1 MEGGLKE
8 KTAKGLLW
16 GALNSGSTQLLNL
29 IFGIFLGRLITP
41 AEYGIVGV
49 LSIFTL
55 IAGNLQSSGFTQAL
69 VNLKAPR
76 NEDYTAVFWFNTL
89 ISFVLY
95 ALLFLSAPLIARFFH
110 QPCLV
115 EVSRFVFLS
124 FVISSFGIAHN
135 AYMTKNMMN
144 RELAIIGAIALLCSG
159 GVATFLAFYG
169 FSYWSLAWQQIIYIM
184 VLNIGRYYYTPWRP
198 SWHFTFEP
206 VRKMFGFSVK
216 ILITNIIN
224 TLSNNILTL
233 LFGRLYPIKAV
244 GNYSQ
249 AYKWNTMASAFV
261 ANAVGQVAQP
271 VLASVKEEQ
280 GRSVRVF
287 RKMLRFT
294 AFLSFPAMFGLAI
307 ISNEFILL
315 TIGKRWIDAVPL
327 LQMLCIGGAFV
338 PFYTLYQ
345 NVAISNGRSDIYMFC
360 NIAQI
365 VLQLVII
372 GFFYHLGI
380 NTMVMVYTL
389 FTIAWLFVW
398 QWTARRIIGLR
409 FREVIK
415 DVMPTLCIALLVMA
429 TTYFVTLSLHHL
441 LLLLI
446 CRILIAA
453 LLYAAI
459 MKLLHVEM
467 MDELLLFIKKRW
479 ACDKLST

>member
-8 KTAKGLLW
+8 KTVKGLLW

-29 IFGIFLGRLITP
+29 IFGIILGRLITP

-49 LSIFTL
+49 IAIFTL

-89 ISFVLY
+89 TSFVLY
-95 ALLFLSAPLIARFFH
+95 AILFLSAPLIARFFH

-169 FSYWSLAWQQIIYIM
+169 FSYWSLAWQQIIYIT

-244 GNYSQ
+244 GDYSQ

-429 TTYFVTLSLHHL
+429 MTYFVTLSLHHL

-467 MDELLLFIKKRW
+467 MDELILFIKKR
-479 ACDKLST
+479 

>member
-89 ISFVLY
+89 TSFVLY

-169 FSYWSLAWQQIIYIM
+169 FSYWSLAWQQIIYIT

-446 CRILIAA
+446 CRILIAS

-467 MDELLLFIKKRW
+467 MDELLLFVKKR
-479 ACDKLST
+479 

>member
-8 KTAKGLLW
+8 KTVKGLLW

-29 IFGIFLGRLITP
+29 IFGIILGRLITP

-49 LSIFTL
+49 IAIFTL

-89 ISFVLY
+89 TSFVLY
-95 ALLFLSAPLIARFFH
+95 AILFLSAPLIARFFH

-169 FSYWSLAWQQIIYIM
+169 FSYWSLAWQQIIYIV

-315 TIGKRWIDAVPL
+315 TVGKRWIDAVPL

-409 FREVIK
+409 FWEVIK

-467 MDELLLFIKKRW
+467 MDELILFIKKR
-479 ACDKLST
+479 

>member
-89 ISFVLY
+89 TSFVLY

-144 RELAIIGAIALLCSG
+144 RELAIVGAIALLCSG

-169 FSYWSLAWQQIIYIM
+169 FSYWSLAWQQIIYIT

-206 VRKMFGFSVK
+206 VRK

-380 NTMVMVYTL
+380 HTLVMVYTL

-409 FREVIK
+409 FWEVIK

-446 CRILIAA
+446 SRVLIAT

-467 MDELLLFIKKRW
+467 MDELLLFIKKR
-479 ACDKLST
+479 

>member
-89 ISFVLY
+89 TSFVLY
-95 ALLFLSAPLIARFFH
+95 ALLFLSAPLIAQFFH

-169 FSYWSLAWQQIIYIM
+169 FSYWSLAWQQIIYIT

-244 GNYSQ
+244 GDYSQ

-271 VLASVKEEQ
+271 VLASVKEEH

-315 TIGKRWIDAVPL
+315 TIGKRWLDAVPL

-345 NVAISNGRSDIYMFC
+345 NVAISNGRSDFYMFC

-372 GFFYHLGI
+372 AFFYHLGI

-398 QWTARRIIGLR
+398 QWIAHRIIGLR
-409 FREVIK
+409 FWEVIK
-415 DVMPTLCIALLVMA
+415 DVMPTQCIALLVMA
-429 TTYFVTLSLHHL
+429 TTYFVTLPLHHL

-446 CRILIAA
+446 CRILIAT

-459 MKLLHVEM
+459 MKVLHVEM
-467 MDELLLFIKKRW
+467 MDELLLFIKKR
-479 ACDKLST
+479 

>member
-8 KTAKGLLW
+8 KTARGLLW

-29 IFGIFLGRLITP
+29 IFGIILGRLLTP

-89 ISFVLY
+89 TSFVLY

-169 FSYWSLAWQQIIYIM
+169 FSYWSLAWQQIIYIT

-216 ILITNIIN
+216 ILITNILN

-244 GNYSQ
+244 GDYSQ

-271 VLASVKEEQ
+271 VLASVKEEH

-315 TIGKRWIDAVPL
+315 TIGKRWLDAVPL
-327 LQMLCIGGAFV
+327 LQILCIGGAFV

-345 NVAISNGRSDIYMFC
+345 NVAISNGRSDFYMFC

-365 VLQLVII
+365 VLQLIII

-409 FREVIK
+409 FWEVIK

-429 TTYFVTLSLHHL
+429 TTYFVTLPLHHL

-446 CRILIAA
+446 CRILIAT

-459 MKLLHVEM
+459 MKVLHVEM
-467 MDELLLFIKKRW
+467 MDELLLFIKKR
-479 ACDKLST
+479 

>member
-89 ISFVLY
+89 TSFVLY

-169 FSYWSLAWQQIIYIM
+169 FSYWSLAWQQIIYIT

-198 SWHFTFEP
+198 SWRFTFEP

-244 GNYSQ
+244 GDYSQ

-409 FREVIK
+409 FWEVIK
-415 DVMPTLCIALLVMA
+415 DVMPTLCVALLVMA

-446 CRILIAA
+446 CRILIAT

-467 MDELLLFIKKRW
+467 MDELLLFIKKR
-479 ACDKLST
+479 

>member
-8 KTAKGLLW
+8 KTVKGLLW

-29 IFGIFLGRLITP
+29 IFGIILGRLITP

-89 ISFVLY
+89 TSFVLY

-169 FSYWSLAWQQIIYIM
+169 FSYWSLAWQQIIYIT

-271 VLASVKEEQ
+271 VLASVKEEH

-345 NVAISNGRSDIYMFC
+345 NIAISNGRSDFYMFC

-372 GFFYHLGI
+372 AFFYHLGI

-389 FTIAWLFVW
+389 FTIAWLFAW
-398 QWTARRIIGLR
+398 QWVAHRIIGLR
-409 FREVIK
+409 FWEVIK

-446 CRILIAA
+446 CRILIAT

-467 MDELLLFIKKRW
+467 MDELLLFIKKR
-479 ACDKLST
+479 

>member
-89 ISFVLY
+89 TSFVLY

-169 FSYWSLAWQQIIYIM
+169 FSYWSLAWQQIIYIT

-244 GNYSQ
+244 GDYSQ

-459 MKLLHVEM
+459 IKLLHVEM
-467 MDELLLFIKKRW
+467 MDELLLFIKKR
-479 ACDKLST
+479 

>member
-89 ISFVLY
+89 TSFVLY

-169 FSYWSLAWQQIIYIM
+169 FSYWSLAWQQIIYIT

-244 GNYSQ
+244 GDYSQ

-459 MKLLHVEM
+459 IKLLHVEM
-467 MDELLLFIKKRW
+467 MDELLLFIKK
-479 ACDKLST
+479 C

>member
-89 ISFVLY
+89 TSFVLY

-169 FSYWSLAWQQIIYIM
+169 FSYWSLAWQQIIYIT

-446 CRILIAA
+446 CRILIAT

-467 MDELLLFIKKRW
+467 MDELLLFVKKR
-479 ACDKLST
+479 

>member
-8 KTAKGLLW
+8 KTVKGLLW

-89 ISFVLY
+89 TSFVLY

-124 FVISSFGIAHN
+124 FVISSFVIAHN

-169 FSYWSLAWQQIIYIM
+169 FSYWSLAWQQIIYIT

-244 GNYSQ
+244 GDYSQ

-415 DVMPTLCIALLVMA
+415 DVMPTLCIALFVMA
-429 TTYFVTLSLHHL
+429 TTYFVTLSLHNL

-467 MDELLLFIKKRW
+467 MDELILFIKKR
-479 ACDKLST
+479 

>member
-89 ISFVLY
+89 TSFVLY

-169 FSYWSLAWQQIIYIM
+169 FSYWSLAWQQIIYIT

-244 GNYSQ
+244 GDYSQ

-345 NVAISNGRSDIYMFC
+345 NVAISNGRSDIYMLC

-446 CRILIAA
+446 CRILIAT

-467 MDELLLFIKKRW
+467 MDELLLFVKKR
-479 ACDKLST
+479 

>member
-89 ISFVLY
+89 TSFVLY

-169 FSYWSLAWQQIIYIM
+169 FSYWSLAWQQIIYIT

-244 GNYSQ
+244 GDYSQ

-294 AFLSFPAMFGLAI
+294 AFLSFPAMFGLTI

-345 NVAISNGRSDIYMFC
+345 NVTISNGRSDIYMFC

-467 MDELLLFIKKRW
+467 MDELILFIKKR
-479 ACDKLST
+479 

>member
-8 KTAKGLLW
+8 KTARGLLW

-29 IFGIFLGRLITP
+29 IFGIFLGRLLTP

-89 ISFVLY
+89 TSFVLY

-169 FSYWSLAWQQIIYIM
+169 FSYWSLAWQQIIYIT

-271 VLASVKEEQ
+271 VLASVKEEH

-345 NVAISNGRSDIYMFC
+345 NIAISNGRSDFYMFC

-372 GFFYHLGI
+372 AFFYHLGI

-389 FTIAWLFVW
+389 FTIAWLFAW
-398 QWTARRIIGLR
+398 QWVAHRIIGLR
-409 FREVIK
+409 FWEVIK

-429 TTYFVTLSLHHL
+429 TTYFVTLPLHHL

-446 CRILIAA
+446 CRILIAT

-459 MKLLHVEM
+459 MKVLHVEM
-467 MDELLLFIKKRW
+467 MDELLLFIKKR
-479 ACDKLST
+479 

>member
-89 ISFVLY
+89 TSFVLY

-169 FSYWSLAWQQIIYIM
+169 FSYWSLAWQQIIYIT

-244 GNYSQ
+244 GDYSQ

-389 FTIAWLFVW
+389 FTIVWLFVW

-467 MDELLLFIKKRW
+467 MDELLLFVKKR
-479 ACDKLST
+479 

>member
-89 ISFVLY
+89 TSFVLY

-169 FSYWSLAWQQIIYIM
+169 FSYWSLAWQQIIYIT

-244 GNYSQ
+244 GDYSQ

-327 LQMLCIGGAFV
+327 LQMLCMGGAFV

-415 DVMPTLCIALLVMA
+415 DVIPTLCIALLVMA

-446 CRILIAA
+446 CRILIAT

-467 MDELLLFIKKRW
+467 MDELLLFIKKR
-479 ACDKLST
+479 

>member
-89 ISFVLY
+89 TSFVLY
-95 ALLFLSAPLIARFFH
+95 ALLFLSAPLIAQFFH

-169 FSYWSLAWQQIIYIM
+169 FSYWSLAWQQIIYIT

-244 GNYSQ
+244 GDYSQ

-315 TIGKRWIDAVPL
+315 TIGKRWLDAVPL

-345 NVAISNGRSDIYMFC
+345 NVAISNGRSDFYMFC

-372 GFFYHLGI
+372 AFFYHLGI

-398 QWTARRIIGLR
+398 QWIAHRIIGLR
-409 FREVIK
+409 FWEVIK

-429 TTYFVTLSLHHL
+429 TTYFVTLPLHHL

-467 MDELLLFIKKRW
+467 MDELLLFIKKR
-479 ACDKLST
+479 

>member
-8 KTAKGLLW
+8 KTARGLLW

-29 IFGIFLGRLITP
+29 IFGIILGRLLTP

-89 ISFVLY
+89 TSFVLY
-95 ALLFLSAPLIARFFH
+95 ALLFLSAPLIAQFFH

-169 FSYWSLAWQQIIYIM
+169 FSYWSLAWQQIIYIT

-244 GNYSQ
+244 GDYSQ

-271 VLASVKEEQ
+271 VLASVKEEH

-315 TIGKRWIDAVPL
+315 TIGKRWLDAVPL
-327 LQMLCIGGAFV
+327 LQMLCIGGAFI

-345 NVAISNGRSDIYMFC
+345 NVAISNGRSDSYMFC

-372 GFFYHLGI
+372 AFFYHLGI

-398 QWTARRIIGLR
+398 QWIAHRIIGLR
-409 FREVIK
+409 FWEVIK
-415 DVMPTLCIALLVMA
+415 DVMPTQCIALLVMA
-429 TTYFVTLSLHHL
+429 TTYFVTLPLHHL

-446 CRILIAA
+446 CRILIAT

-459 MKLLHVEM
+459 MKVLHVEM
-467 MDELLLFIKKRW
+467 MDELLLFIKKR
-479 ACDKLST
+479 

>member
-89 ISFVLY
+89 TSFVLY

-169 FSYWSLAWQQIIYIM
+169 FSYWSLAWQQIIYIT

-244 GNYSQ
+244 GDYSQ

-365 VLQLVII
+365 VLQL
-372 GFFYHLGI
+372 GI

-467 MDELLLFIKKRW
+467 MDELLLFIKKR
-479 ACDKLST
+479 

>member
-16 GALNSGSTQLLNL
+16 GALNSGSTQVLNL

-89 ISFVLY
+89 TSFVLY
-95 ALLFLSAPLIARFFH
+95 ALLFLSAPLIAQFFH

-169 FSYWSLAWQQIIYIM
+169 FSYWSLAWQQIIYIT

-244 GNYSQ
+244 GDYSQ

-271 VLASVKEEQ
+271 VLASVKEEH

-315 TIGKRWIDAVPL
+315 TIGKRWLDAVPL

-345 NVAISNGRSDIYMFC
+345 NVAISNGRSDFYMFC

-372 GFFYHLGI
+372 AFFYHLGI

-398 QWTARRIIGLR
+398 QWIAHRIIGLR
-409 FREVIK
+409 FWEVIK

-467 MDELLLFIKKRW
+467 MDELLLFIKKR
-479 ACDKLST
+479 

>member
-8 KTAKGLLW
+8 KTARGLLW

-29 IFGIFLGRLITP
+29 IFGIILGRLLTP

-76 NEDYTAVFWFNTL
+76 DEDYTAVFWFNTL
-89 ISFVLY
+89 TSFVLY
-95 ALLFLSAPLIARFFH
+95 ALLFLSAPLIAQFFH

-169 FSYWSLAWQQIIYIM
+169 FSYWSLAWQQIIYIT

-244 GNYSQ
+244 GDYSQ

-271 VLASVKEEQ
+271 VLASVKEEH

-315 TIGKRWIDAVPL
+315 TIGKRWLDAVPL

-345 NVAISNGRSDIYMFC
+345 NIAISNGRSDFYMFC

-372 GFFYHLGI
+372 AFFYHLGI

-398 QWTARRIIGLR
+398 QWIAHHIIGLR
-409 FREVIK
+409 FWEVIK

-429 TTYFVTLSLHHL
+429 TTYFVTLPLHHL

-467 MDELLLFIKKRW
+467 MDELLLFIKKR
-479 ACDKLST
+479 

>member
-89 ISFVLY
+89 TSFVLY

-169 FSYWSLAWQQIIYIM
+169 FSYWSLAWQQIIYIV

-244 GNYSQ
+244 GDYSQ

-389 FTIAWLFVW
+389 FTIVWLFVW

-453 LLYAAI
+453 LFYAAI

-467 MDELLLFIKKRW
+467 MDELLLFIKKR
-479 ACDKLST
+479 

>member
-89 ISFVLY
+89 TSFVLY

-124 FVISSFGIAHN
+124 FVLSSFGIAHN
-135 AYMTKNMMN
+135 ADMTKNMMN

-169 FSYWSLAWQQIIYIM
+169 FSYWSLAWQQIIYIT

-244 GNYSQ
+244 GDYSQ

-294 AFLSFPAMFGLAI
+294 AFLSFPAMFGLTI

-345 NVAISNGRSDIYMFC
+345 NVTISNGRSDIYMFC

-409 FREVIK
+409 FWEVIK

-467 MDELLLFIKKRW
+467 MDELILFIKKR
-479 ACDKLST
+479 

>member
-89 ISFVLY
+89 TSFVLY

-169 FSYWSLAWQQIIYIM
+169 FSYWSLAWQQIIYIT

-415 DVMPTLCIALLVMA
+415 DVMPTLCIALLVMV

-467 MDELLLFIKKRW
+467 MDELLLFVKKR
-479 ACDKLST
+479 

>member
-89 ISFVLY
+89 TSFVLY

-169 FSYWSLAWQQIIYIM
+169 FSYWSLAWQQIIYIT

-360 NIAQI
+360 NIVQI

-467 MDELLLFIKKRW
+467 MDELLLFVKKR
-479 ACDKLST
+479 

>member
-89 ISFVLY
+89 TSFVLY

-206 VRKMFGFSVK
+206 VRKMFGVSVK

-244 GNYSQ
+244 GDYSQ

-389 FTIAWLFVW
+389 FTIVWLFVW

-467 MDELLLFIKKRW
+467 MDELILFIKKR
-479 ACDKLST
+479 

>member
-76 NEDYTAVFWFNTL
+76 SEDYTAVFWFNTL
-89 ISFVLY
+89 TSFVLY

-169 FSYWSLAWQQIIYIM
+169 FSYWSLAWQQIIYIT

-244 GNYSQ
+244 GDYSQ

-467 MDELLLFIKKRW
+467 MDELLLFVKKR
-479 ACDKLST
+479 

>member
-89 ISFVLY
+89 TSFVLY
-95 ALLFLSAPLIARFFH
+95 AFLFLSAPLIARFFH

-169 FSYWSLAWQQIIYIM
+169 FSYWSLAWQQIIYIT

-244 GNYSQ
+244 GDYSQ

-409 FREVIK
+409 FWEVTK

-453 LLYAAI
+453 LLYAVI

-467 MDELLLFIKKRW
+467 MDELLLFIKKR
-479 ACDKLST
+479 

>member
-89 ISFVLY
+89 TSFVLY

-169 FSYWSLAWQQIIYIM
+169 FSYWSLAWQQIIYIT

-244 GNYSQ
+244 GDYSQ

-327 LQMLCIGGAFV
+327 LQMLCIGGAFI

-467 MDELLLFIKKRW
+467 MDELLLFVKKR
-479 ACDKLST
+479 

>member
-8 KTAKGLLW
+8 KTARGLLW

-29 IFGIFLGRLITP
+29 IFGIILGRLLTP

-89 ISFVLY
+89 TSFVLY
-95 ALLFLSAPLIARFFH
+95 ALLFLSAPLIAQFFH

-169 FSYWSLAWQQIIYIM
+169 FSYWSLAWQQIIYIT

-244 GNYSQ
+244 GDYSQ

-345 NVAISNGRSDIYMFC
+345 NIAISNGRSDFYMFC

-409 FREVIK
+409 FWEVIK
-415 DVMPTLCIALLVMA
+415 DVMPTQCIALLVMT
-429 TTYFVTLSLHHL
+429 TTYFVTLPLHHL

-446 CRILIAA
+446 CRILIAT

-459 MKLLHVEM
+459 MKVLHVEM
-467 MDELLLFIKKRW
+467 MDELLLFIKRR
-479 ACDKLST
+479 

>member
-29 IFGIFLGRLITP
+29 IFGIFLGRLLTP

-89 ISFVLY
+89 TSFVLY

-169 FSYWSLAWQQIIYIM
+169 FSYWSLAWQQIIYIT

-244 GNYSQ
+244 GDYSQ

-271 VLASVKEEQ
+271 VLASVKEEH

-345 NVAISNGRSDIYMFC
+345 NVAISNGRSDFYMFC

-365 VLQLVII
+365 VLQLIII

-409 FREVIK
+409 FWEVIK

-429 TTYFVTLSLHHL
+429 TTYFVTLPLHHL

-446 CRILIAA
+446 CRILIAT

-459 MKLLHVEM
+459 MKVLHVEM
-467 MDELLLFIKKRW
+467 MDELLLFIKRR
-479 ACDKLST
+479 

>member
-89 ISFVLY
+89 TSFVLY

-169 FSYWSLAWQQIIYIM
+169 FSYWSLAWQQIIYIT

-244 GNYSQ
+244 GDYSQ

-415 DVMPTLCIALLVMA
+415 DVMPTLCVALLVMA

-446 CRILIAA
+446 CRILIAT

-467 MDELLLFIKKRW
+467 MDELLLFIKKR
-479 ACDKLST
+479 

>member
-8 KTAKGLLW
+8 KTARGLLW

-29 IFGIFLGRLITP
+29 IFGIILGRLLTP

-89 ISFVLY
+89 TSFVLY
-95 ALLFLSAPLIARFFH
+95 ALLFLSAPLIAQFFH

-169 FSYWSLAWQQIIYIM
+169 FSYWSLAWQQIIYIT

-216 ILITNIIN
+216 ILITNITN

-244 GNYSQ
+244 GDYSQ

-271 VLASVKEEQ
+271 VLASVKEEH

-315 TIGKRWIDAVPL
+315 TIGKRWLDAVPL
-327 LQMLCIGGAFV
+327 LQMLCIGGAFI

-345 NVAISNGRSDIYMFC
+345 NIAISNGRSDSYMFC

-372 GFFYHLGI
+372 AFFYHLGI

-398 QWTARRIIGLR
+398 QWIAHRIIGLR
-409 FREVIK
+409 FWEVIK
-415 DVMPTLCIALLVMA
+415 DVMPTQCIALLVMA
-429 TTYFVTLSLHHL
+429 TTYFVTLPLHHL

-467 MDELLLFIKKRW
+467 MDELLLFIKKR
-479 ACDKLST
+479 

>member
-89 ISFVLY
+89 TSFVLY

-169 FSYWSLAWQQIIYIM
+169 FSYWSLAWQQIIYIT

-244 GNYSQ
+244 GDYSQ

-409 FREVIK
+409 FWEVIK
-415 DVMPTLCIALLVMA
+415 DVMPTLCIALFVMA

-467 MDELLLFIKKRW
+467 MDELLLFVKKR
-479 ACDKLST
+479 

>member
-8 KTAKGLLW
+8 KTARGLLW

-29 IFGIFLGRLITP
+29 IFGIILGRLLTP

-89 ISFVLY
+89 TSFVLY
-95 ALLFLSAPLIARFFH
+95 ALLFLSAPLIAQFFH

-159 GVATFLAFYG
+159 GVATFLAFYD
-169 FSYWSLAWQQIIYIM
+169 FSYWSLAWQQIIYIT

-244 GNYSQ
+244 GDYSQ

-315 TIGKRWIDAVPL
+315 TIGKRWLDAVPL
-327 LQMLCIGGAFV
+327 LQMLCIGGAFI

-345 NVAISNGRSDIYMFC
+345 NIAISNGRSDSYMFC

-372 GFFYHLGI
+372 AFFYHLGI

-398 QWTARRIIGLR
+398 QWIAHRIIGLR
-409 FREVIK
+409 FWEVIK
-415 DVMPTLCIALLVMA
+415 DVMPTQCIALLVMA
-429 TTYFVTLSLHHL
+429 TTYFVTLPLHHL

-467 MDELLLFIKKRW
+467 MDELLLFIKKR
-479 ACDKLST
+479 

>member
-89 ISFVLY
+89 TSFVLY

-144 RELAIIGAIALLCSG
+144 RELAIIGAIALLSSG

-169 FSYWSLAWQQIIYIM
+169 FSYWSLAWQQIIYIT

-244 GNYSQ
+244 GDYSQ

-409 FREVIK
+409 FWEVIK

-467 MDELLLFIKKRW
+467 MDELLLFVKKR
-479 ACDKLST
+479 

>member
-89 ISFVLY
+89 TSFVLY

-169 FSYWSLAWQQIIYIM
+169 FSYWSLAWQQIIYIT

-244 GNYSQ
+244 GDYSQ

-409 FREVIK
+409 FWEVIK

-429 TTYFVTLSLHHL
+429 TTYFVTLPLHHL

-446 CRILIAA
+446 CRILIAT

-459 MKLLHVEM
+459 MKVLHVEM
-467 MDELLLFIKKRW
+467 MDELLLFIKKR
-479 ACDKLST
+479 

>member
-8 KTAKGLLW
+8 KTARGLLW

-29 IFGIFLGRLITP
+29 IFGIILGRLLTP

-89 ISFVLY
+89 TSFVLY
-95 ALLFLSAPLIARFFH
+95 ALLFLSAPLIAQFFH

-169 FSYWSLAWQQIIYIM
+169 FSYWSLAWQQIIYIT

-244 GNYSQ
+244 GDYSQ

-271 VLASVKEEQ
+271 VLASVKEEH

-315 TIGKRWIDAVPL
+315 TIGKRWLDAVPL
-327 LQMLCIGGAFV
+327 LQMLCIGGAFI

-345 NVAISNGRSDIYMFC
+345 NVAISNGRSDFYMFC

-372 GFFYHLGI
+372 AFFYHLGI

-398 QWTARRIIGLR
+398 QWIAHRIIGLR
-409 FREVIK
+409 FWEVIK
-415 DVMPTLCIALLVMA
+415 DVMPTQCIALLVMA
-429 TTYFVTLSLHHL
+429 TTYFVTLPLHHL

-446 CRILIAA
+446 CRILIAT

-459 MKLLHVEM
+459 MKVLHVEM
-467 MDELLLFIKKRW
+467 MDELLLFIKKR
-479 ACDKLST
+479 